1 MKYILPALTAAAL
14 TMSFTASAAKASD
27 ITIEVTARANQ
38 ASIEV
43 TESGKP
49 LADYPVTVEG
59 LTMSD
64 MKTTDD
70 GSLTIYNR
78 STNSKTVKLIVED
91 DNGEKV
97 SKEIYLGSKS

>member
-14 TMSFTASAAKASD
+14 MMSFTASAAKASD
-27 ITIEVTARANQ
+27 ISIEVTARANQ

-43 TESGKP
+43 KESGQP

-64 MKTTDD
+64 MKTEDD
-70 GSLTIYNR
+70 GSLIIYNR
-78 STNSKTVKLIVED
+78 STHSKTVKLIVKDE
-91 DNGEKV
+91 NGEKTT
-97 SKEIYLGSKS
+97 KEIFLGSKS